1 MGRIDRARWRFIAKD
16 RWLARNKA
24 TRVPRRPTREKDY
37 APVRAEFSQAF
48 LGAQREMIRAC
59 ARAGLPEQEEEVEEE
74 EEEEVRE
81 EEEEKEEEA
90 DHACTRARAGRSS
103 NSRNFI

>member
-1 MGRIDRARWRFIAKD
+1 
-16 RWLARNKA
+16 
-24 TRVPRRPTREKDY
+24 
-37 APVRAEFSQAF
+37 
-48 LGAQREMIRAC
+48 MIRAC